1 MKDTIEKYAL
11 QQENVKKRKA
21 AGKTAEQ
28 RFQDFLAGQRMTA
41 GNVFKF
47 GQCILD
53 KPILEYRRE
62 KESAKLQEKVDVI
75 KTTELVDCSV
85 LATHTVADV

>member
-41 GNVFKF
+41 GNTFKF
-47 GQCILD
+47 RQCILD
-53 KPILEYRRE
+53 
-62 KESAKLQEKVDVI
+62 
-75 KTTELVDCSV
+75 
-85 LATHTVADV
+85 